1 MPRSKLIRRKTLVP
15 DERYQDIRITKFINY
30 VMRDGKKDKAKTI
43 VYGALDTAAAKVEM
57 TPTEIFEKA
66 LLAIR
71 PEVEVRPRRVG
82 GATYQ
87 IPVPVSKSRGESM
100 AMRWM
105 IQAADER
112 SGKPMVQKLAEEL
125 LNAINN
131 EGDAIKKRENTH
143 KMAEANRAFAHFKW

>member
-1 MPRSKLIRRKTLVP
+1 MPRSKLVRRKVLQP
-15 DERYQDIRITKFINY
+15 DERYQDIRVTKFINY

-43 VYGALDTAAAKVEM
+43 VYGALDVAAEKAGM
-57 TPTEIFEKA
+57 TPSELFEKA
-66 LLAIR
+66 LMTIR

-87 IPVPVSKSRGESM
+87 IPVPVSKSRGEAM

-112 SGKPMVQKLAEEL
+112 SGRPMEMKLAEEL
-125 LNAINN
+125 VNAIKN
-131 EGDAIKKRENTH
+131 EGDAIKKRENMH